1 VPSQVTEF
9 AVSSESFSFSN
20 SIFTNSKSK
29 AVRKRMERKDF
40 LTTPVVHM
48 QIKPDMTVNQLIQ
61 QFKNSGSF
69 GAGRLASAC
78 DIFEAMVRDRE
89 CTVFL
94 ALAGAMVPAGL
105 RTTIADLMRRR
116 LIDALVSTGANMV
129 HDLIEALGGHH
140 YQGHWF
146 VDDYLL
152 YKYHIYRIYD
162 VFVSE
167 EDFVKADELL
177 VKMFDEIATK
187 TDGKALSTN
196 ELMWEVGKRL
206 KDPKSI
212 VRSAYESNVPIFLP
226 AMRDSEFAYI
236 HRVHQNRSNPEKALM
251 VDAFR
256 EVPELLDIT
265 SRSEHLGMVCL
276 GGGVPRNS
284 VQHAALM
291 SGKGLDYSIVIT
303 TDRPEPGGLSGSTI
317 EETISW
323 GKVKQKAN
331 KTMVISDALIAFP
344 IMTAAVLERLGKS
357 FHRKGNP

>member
-1 VPSQVTEF
+1 
-9 AVSSESFSFSN
+9 
-20 SIFTNSKSK
+20 
-29 AVRKRMERKDF
+29 
-40 LTTPVVHM
+40 M
-48 QIKPDMTVNQLIQ
+48 QLKPNMTVNQLIQ

-78 DIFEAMVRDRE
+78 DVFENMLRDE
-89 CTVFL
+89 KCTVFL
-94 ALAGAMVPAGL
+94 AVAGAMVPAGL
-105 RTTIADLMRRR
+105 RATITDLIRKR

-162 VFVSE
+162 IFVPE
-167 EDFVKADELL
+167 EDFVKADEALI
-177 VKMFDEIATK
+177 KMFDEIATK
-187 TDGKALSTN
+187 NEGKPLSTN
-196 ELMWEVGKRL
+196 ELMWEVGRRL
-206 KDPKSI
+206 QDSNSI
-212 VRSAYESNVPIFLP
+212 VRSAYEAKVPIFLP

-236 HRVHQNRSNPEKALM
+236 HRVHQNRNKKEKALM

-265 SRSEHLGMVCL
+265 SRSERLGMVVL

-291 SGKGLDYSIVIT
+291 TGKGLDYVVIIT

-323 GKVKQKAN
+323 GKVKYKAN
-331 KTMVISDALIAFP
+331 KVMVIGDALVAFP
-344 IMTAAVLERLGKS
+344 IMTTAVFERLGKG
-357 FHRKGNP
+357 FRRKGNP

>member
-1 VPSQVTEF
+1 MDRT
-9 AVSSESFSFSN
+9 
-20 SIFTNSKSK
+20 
-29 AVRKRMERKDF
+29 DF
-40 LTTPVVHM
+40 LKTPVTHM
-48 QIKPDMTVNQLIQ
+48 QLKPGMTVNQLIE

-69 GAGRLASAC
+69 GAGRLSTAVDAY
-78 DIFEAMVRDRE
+78 EEMARDQK
-89 CTVFL
+89 CTIFL

-105 RTTIADLMRRR
+105 RTVIADLMRRR

-129 HDLIEALGGHH
+129 HDLIEATGGHH

-146 VDDYLL
+146 VDDYQL

-162 VFVSE
+162 VFVPE
-167 EDFVKADELL
+167 EDFVKADETL

-187 TDGKALSTN
+187 TERKPLSTN
-196 ELMWEVGKRL
+196 ELMWEIGKRL
-206 KDPKSI
+206 KDKNSI
-212 VRSAYESNVPIFLP
+212 VRSGYESKVPIFLP

-236 HRVHQNRSNPEKALM
+236 HRVHQRRSEAQEALM

-265 SRSEHLGMVCL
+265 GRSERLGMICL

-291 SGKGLDYSIVIT
+291 TGKGLDYSIVLT
-303 TDRPEPGGLSGSTI
+303 MDRPEPGGLSGSTI

-323 GKVKQKAN
+323 GKLKVKASKV
-331 KTMVISDALIAFP
+331 MVISDALIAFP
-344 IMTAAVLERLGKS
+344 LMTAAVLERLGKG
-357 FHRKGNP
+357 FHREGSP

>member
-1 VPSQVTEF
+1 M
-9 AVSSESFSFSN
+9 
-20 SIFTNSKSK
+20 
-29 AVRKRMERKDF
+29 KREDF
-40 LTTPVVHM
+40 LNTPVVHM
-48 QIKPDMTVNQLIQ
+48 QLKPDMTVNQLVQ
-61 QFKNSGSF
+61 QFKKSGSF
-69 GAGRLASAC
+69 GAGRLAEAC
-78 DIFEAMVRDRE
+78 DVYEKMVRDEE

-105 RTTIADLMRRR
+105 RATIASLIRKRM
-116 LIDALVSTGANMV
+116 IDALVSTGANMV

-162 VFVSE
+162 VFVPE
-167 EDFVKADELL
+167 EDFVKADEALI
-177 VKMFDEIATK
+177 KMFDEIATK
-187 TDGKALSTN
+187 NEGKTLSTN

-206 KDPKSI
+206 KDPNSI
-212 VRSAYESNVPIFLP
+212 VRSAYESKVPIFLP

-236 HRVHQNRSNPEKALM
+236 HRVHQKRNKKENVLM
-251 VDAFR
+251 VDAFK

-265 SRSEHLGMVCL
+265 SRSERMGMVVL

-291 SGKGLDYSIVIT
+291 TGKGLDYVVVIT

-331 KTMVISDALIAFP
+331 KVMVIADALVAFP
-344 IMTAAVLERLGKS
+344 MMTAAVLERLGEG
-357 FHRKGNP
+357 FYRKGNPKH

>member
-1 VPSQVTEF
+1 M
-9 AVSSESFSFSN
+9 
-20 SIFTNSKSK
+20 
-29 AVRKRMERKDF
+29 KREDC
-40 LTTPVVHM
+40 LNTPVVHM
-48 QIKPDMTVNQLIQ
+48 QLKPDMTVNQLVQ
-61 QFKNSGSF
+61 QFKKSGSF
-69 GAGRLASAC
+69 GAGRLAEAC
-78 DIFEAMVRDRE
+78 DVYEKMVRDEE

-105 RTTIADLMRRR
+105 RATIASLIRKRM
-116 LIDALVSTGANMV
+116 IDALVSTGANMV

-162 VFVSE
+162 VFVPE
-167 EDFVKADELL
+167 EDFVKADEALI
-177 VKMFDEIATK
+177 KMFDEIATK
-187 TDGKALSTN
+187 NEGKTLSTN

-206 KDPKSI
+206 KDPNSI
-212 VRSAYESNVPIFLP
+212 VRSAYESKVPIFLP

-236 HRVHQNRSNPEKALM
+236 HRVHQKRNKKENVLM
-251 VDAFR
+251 VDAFK

-265 SRSEHLGMVCL
+265 SRSERMGMVVV

-291 SGKGLDYSIVIT
+291 TGKGLDYVVVIT

-331 KTMVISDALIAFP
+331 KVMVIADALIAFP
-344 IMTAAVLERLGKS
+344 VMTAAVLERLGEG
-357 FHRKGNP
+357 FYRKGNPKH

>member
-1 VPSQVTEF
+1 M
-9 AVSSESFSFSN
+9 
-20 SIFTNSKSK
+20 
-29 AVRKRMERKDF
+29 KREDF
-40 LTTPVVHM
+40 LNTPVVHM
-48 QIKPDMTVNQLIQ
+48 QIKPDMTVNQLMQ

-78 DIFEAMVRDRE
+78 DVYENMVRDEE

-105 RTTIADLMRRR
+105 RSTVANLIRKRM
-116 LIDALVSTGANMV
+116 IDALVSTGANMV

-152 YKYHIYRIYD
+152 YQYHIYRIYD
-162 VFVSE
+162 IFVPE
-167 EDFVKADELL
+167 EDFVKADEGLI
-177 VKMFDEIATK
+177 KMFDEIASKNEGK
-187 TDGKALSTN
+187 TLSTN
-196 ELMWEVGKRL
+196 ELMWEVGRRL
-206 KDPKSI
+206 RDPNSI
-212 VRSAYESNVPIFLP
+212 VRSAYEAKVPIFLP

-236 HRVHQNRSNPEKALM
+236 HRVHQKRNKKEEALM
-251 VDAFR
+251 VDAFK

-265 SRSEHLGMVCL
+265 SRSERMGMVVL

-291 SGKGLDYSIVIT
+291 TGKGLDYVVIIT

-323 GKVKQKAN
+323 GKVKLKAN
-331 KTMVISDALIAFP
+331 KVMVISDALIAFP
-344 IMTAAVLERLGKS
+344 LMTAAVLERLGKG

>member
-1 VPSQVTEF
+1 M
-9 AVSSESFSFSN
+9 
-20 SIFTNSKSK
+20 
-29 AVRKRMERKDF
+29 KREDF
-40 LTTPVVHM
+40 LSAPVVHM
-48 QIKPDMTVNQLIQ
+48 EIQPKMTVNQLIQ
-61 QFKNSGSF
+61 QFDNAGSF

-78 DIFEAMVRDRE
+78 DIFEHMVRDEE

-94 ALAGAMVPAGL
+94 ALAGALVPAGL
-105 RTTIADLMRRR
+105 RTTIADLIRKK
-116 LIDALVSTGANMV
+116 LIDALVSTGANIV

-140 YQGHWF
+140 FKGHWF

-162 VFVSE
+162 VFVPE
-167 EDFVKADELL
+167 EDFVKADKTLIE
-177 VKMFDEIATK
+177 MFDEIAAKNVGNT
-187 TDGKALSTN
+187 LSTN
-196 ELMWEVGKRL
+196 ELMHEVGKRL
-206 KDPKSI
+206 KDPDSI

-236 HRVHQNRSNPEKALM
+236 HRVHTIRNKKGKALT
-251 VDAFR
+251 VNAFQ
-256 EVPELLDIT
+256 EVPEMLKMMEQ
-265 SRSEHLGMVCL
+265 SERLGVVIL

-291 SGKGLDYSIVIT
+291 TGKGLDYVVIIT

-323 GKVKQKAN
+323 GKTKRKAA

-344 IMTAAVLERLGKS
+344 LMVAAVLERLGKD
-357 FHRKGNP
+357 FHRTGKT

>member
-1 VPSQVTEF
+1 
-9 AVSSESFSFSN
+9 
-20 SIFTNSKSK
+20 
-29 AVRKRMERKDF
+29 

-48 QIKPDMTVNQLIQ
+48 KLKPDMTVNQLIE
-61 QFKNSGSF
+61 QFKSSGSF

-78 DIFEAMVRDRE
+78 DIFEKMVRDE
-89 CTVFL
+89 KCTICL

-105 RTTIADLMRRR
+105 RTTIADLMRKR

-129 HDLIEALGGHH
+129 HDLIEATGGHH
-140 YQGHWF
+140 YQGHWL
-146 VDDYLL
+146 VDDFLL

-162 VFVSE
+162 IFVPE
-167 EDFVKADELL
+167 EDFVKADEKL
-177 VKMFDEIATK
+177 VRMLDAIAAETE
-187 TDGKALSTN
+187 GKPLSTN
-196 ELMWEVGKRL
+196 ELMREIGGRL
-206 KDPKSI
+206 EDRNSI

-236 HRVHQNRSNPEKALM
+236 HRVHQRRSQPGKALM

-256 EVPELLDIT
+256 EVPELLDIVD
-265 SRSEHLGMVCL
+265 RSERLGMICL

-291 SGKGLDYSIVIT
+291 TGKGFDYTVIIT

-323 GKVKQKAN
+323 GKVKYKAS
-331 KTMVISDALIAFP
+331 KVMVISDALIAFP
-344 IMTAAVLERLGKS
+344 VMTAAVLERLGES

>member
-1 VPSQVTEF
+1 M
-9 AVSSESFSFSN
+9 
-20 SIFTNSKSK
+20 
-29 AVRKRMERKDF
+29 KREDF
-40 LTTPVVHM
+40 LNTPVVHM
-48 QIKPDMTVNQLIQ
+48 QLKPEMTVNQLIK

-78 DIFEAMVRDRE
+78 DVYESMVRDEE

-105 RTTIADLMRRR
+105 RATIASLIRKR

-162 VFVSE
+162 VFVPE
-167 EDFVKADELL
+167 EDFVKADEALI
-177 VKMFDEIATK
+177 KMFDEIATK
-187 TDGKALSTN
+187 NGGKTLSTN

-206 KDPKSI
+206 KDPNSI
-212 VRSAYESNVPIFLP
+212 VRSAYEAKVPIFLP

-236 HRVHQNRSNPEKALM
+236 HRVHQKRNKKENVLM
-251 VDAFR
+251 VDAFK

-265 SRSEHLGMVCL
+265 SRSERMGMVVL

-291 SGKGLDYSIVIT
+291 TGKGLDYVVVIT

-331 KTMVISDALIAFP
+331 KVMVIADALIAFP
-344 IMTAAVLERLGKS
+344 MMTAAVLERLGEG
-357 FHRKGNP
+357 FYRKGNP

>member
-1 VPSQVTEF
+1 M
-9 AVSSESFSFSN
+9 
-20 SIFTNSKSK
+20 
-29 AVRKRMERKDF
+29 KREDF
-40 LTTPVVHM
+40 LSTPVVHM
-48 QIKPDMTVNQLIQ
+48 QIRPDMTVNQLIQ

-78 DIFEAMVRDRE
+78 DVFENMVRDE
-89 CTVFL
+89 KCTVFL

-105 RTTIADLMRRR
+105 RTTIASLIRKRM
-116 LIDALVSTGANMV
+116 IDALVSTGANMV

-162 VFVSE
+162 IFVPE

-177 VKMFDEIATK
+177 IKMFDEIAAKGKGK
-187 TDGKALSTN
+187 TLSTN
-196 ELMWEVGKRL
+196 ELMWEVGRRL
-206 KDPKSI
+206 RDPNSI
-212 VRSAYESNVPIFLP
+212 VRSAYEAKVPVFLP

-236 HRVHQNRSNPEKALM
+236 HRVHQKRNKKEKALM
-251 VDAFR
+251 VDAFK

-265 SRSEHLGMVCL
+265 SCSERMGMVVL

-291 SGKGLDYSIVIT
+291 TGKGLDYAVIIT

-323 GKVKQKAN
+323 GKVKHKAN
-331 KTMVISDALIAFP
+331 KVMMIGDALVAFP
-344 IMTAAVLERLGKS
+344 IVVAAVLERLGKG
-357 FHRKGNP
+357 FYRKGNP

>member
-1 VPSQVTEF
+1 M
-9 AVSSESFSFSN
+9 
-20 SIFTNSKSK
+20 
-29 AVRKRMERKDF
+29 KREDF
-40 LTTPVVHM
+40 LNTPVTHM
-48 QIKPDMTVNQLIQ
+48 KIRPDMSVNQLVQ

-78 DIFEAMVRDRE
+78 DVFENMVRDE
-89 CTVFL
+89 KCTVFL

-116 LIDALVSTGANMV
+116 FIDALVSTGANMV

-140 YQGHWF
+140 YQGHWL

-162 VFVSE
+162 IFVPE
-167 EDFVKADELL
+167 EDFIKADETLI
-177 VKMFDEIATK
+177 KMFDEIAAKNEGK
-187 TDGKALSTN
+187 TLSTN

-206 KDPKSI
+206 KDPNSI
-212 VRSAYESNVPIFLP
+212 VRSAYESKVPIFLP
-226 AMRDSEFAYI
+226 AMRDSEFSYI
-236 HRVHQNRSNPEKALM
+236 HRVHQRRSKKEKALT
-251 VDAFR
+251 VDAFK

-265 SRSEHLGMVCL
+265 DRSERLGMVVL

-291 SGKGLDYSIVIT
+291 TGKGLDYAIVIT

-323 GKVKQKAN
+323 GKVKHKAN
-331 KTMVISDALIAFP
+331 KVMVIADALVAFP
-344 IMTAAVLERLGKS
+344 IMTAAVLERLGKG
-357 FHRKGNP
+357 FYRKGNP

>member
-1 VPSQVTEF
+1 
-9 AVSSESFSFSN
+9 
-20 SIFTNSKSK
+20 
-29 AVRKRMERKDF
+29 
-40 LTTPVVHM
+40 M
-48 QIKPDMTVNQLIQ
+48 QIKSHMSVNQLMQ

-78 DIFEAMVRDRE
+78 DVLENMVRDE
-89 CTVFL
+89 KCTVFL
-94 ALAGAMVPAGL
+94 ALAGALVPAGL
-105 RTTIADLMRRR
+105 RATIASLIRKR

-129 HDLIEALGGHH
+129 HDLIEAFGGHH

-162 VFVSE
+162 VFVPE
-167 EDFVKADELL
+167 EDFVKADEAL
-177 VKMFDEIATK
+177 VKMFDEIAENK
-187 TDGKALSTN
+187 EEGMLSTN
-196 ELMWEVGKRL
+196 KLMWEVGKRL
-206 KDPKSI
+206 KDPNSI
-212 VRSAYESNVPIFLP
+212 VRSAYEANVPIFLP

-236 HRVHQNRSNPEKALM
+236 HKVHEERNEKQNALV

-256 EVPELLDIT
+256 EVPELLNIT
-265 SRSEHLGMVCL
+265 ERSERLGMIVL

-291 SGKGLDYSIVIT
+291 TGKGLDYAVVIT

-323 GKVKQKAN
+323 GKVKHDAN
-331 KTMVISDALIAFP
+331 KVMVIGDALVAFP
-344 IMTAAVLERLGKS
+344 IMIAAVQERVGEK
-357 FHRKGNP
+357 FRRKGNP